1 MPPLPKTISS
11 AAKYMTPCLF
21 SAAHWYMPASASVSV
36 DTDST
41 PSSTWILSCEEKGG
55 KVADYCS
62 KREGSFPRDAQLL
75 YLVVKRCCA
84 DYCAMSEQK
93 IGPCYQN
100 MPVFFFFLWGET
112 FFLKA
117 ACTLELIRM
126 SAATTTIL
134 TLLGQNLK

>member
-21 SAAHWYMPASASVSV
+21 SATHWYMPASASVSV

-55 KVADYCS
+55 EVADYCS

-75 YLVVKRCCA
+75 YLVVICL
-84 DYCAMSEQK
+84 
-93 IGPCYQN
+93 
-100 MPVFFFFLWGET
+100 VFFFPVGQKQ
-112 FFLKA
+112 FFEGGLHIGNSFV
-117 ACTLELIRM
+117 CRQRQQLF
-126 SAATTTIL
+126 L